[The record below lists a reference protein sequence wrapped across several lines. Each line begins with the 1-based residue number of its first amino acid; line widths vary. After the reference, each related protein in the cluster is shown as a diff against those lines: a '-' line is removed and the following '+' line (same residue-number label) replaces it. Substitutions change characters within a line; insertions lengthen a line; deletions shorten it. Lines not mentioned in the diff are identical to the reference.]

1 MRTEEVHALAAR
13 GIHFPTGSR
22 PHYYE
27 DGWRGNIRLAIDA
40 KPAIVG
46 HPMGMDAQP
55 GLVTTPNAGI
65 PAFLANLIDPQ
76 AIRVLVSPMKIDELI
91 GSTKKGDWTTLSTQ
105 FPVVESTGEVS
116 SYGDWNNNG
125 SSGANINWVPR
136 QSYHFQTI
144 SQYGEREMAMYGLA
158 QLDYKA
164 EIDVAASL
172 VINKYHNR
180 MGFFG
185 VQGLQNYG
193 LLNDPGLPA
202 AIVPTTK
209 VAGGTTWPNATATEV
224 YADFSKLFAQLVTQ
238 MGGLID
244 ADAAVTVGLSPGRAM
259 YLQKTNEFG
268 INVRD
273 LITKNYPNLKIKT
286 APEYSTVGGELM
298 QMILDSYEGVD
309 TAYAAFTEKLR
320 AHPVIPDLSAFKQKK
335 SAGGWGAVLRRPIAI
350 AQMLGI

>member
-1 MRTEEVHALAAR
+1 MRPEDVALLAAR
-13 GIHFPTGSR
+13 GIHFAPGSR

-27 DGWRGNIRLAIDA
+27 DGWRSDISLALDA
-40 KPAIVG
+40 KPQIVG
-46 HPMGMDAQP
+46 YALGMDAQP
-55 GLVTTPNAGI
+55 GLITTPNAGI

-76 AIRVLVSPMKIDELI
+76 AIRVLVAPMKIEEII
-91 GSTKKGDWTTLSTQ
+91 GTVKKGDWTDLTVQ

-144 SQYGEREMAMYGLA
+144 SQYGEREMAMYGKA

-164 EIDVAASL
+164 EIDIGASL

-185 VQGLQNYG
+185 VTGLQNYG
-193 LLNDPGLPA
+193 LLNDPNLLA
-202 AIVPTTK
+202 TITPTTK
-209 VAGGTTWPNATATEV
+209 TAGGTTWVNATAEEI
-224 YADFSKLFAQLVTQ
+224 YADFLKGFQQLVVQ
-238 MGGLID
+238 MGGNID
-244 ADAAVTVGLSPGRAM
+244 ANADVTVAMSPGREM
-259 YLQKTNEFG
+259 YLQKTNSFG

-273 LITKNYPNLKIKT
+273 LIAKNFPNLKIKT

-298 QMILDSYEGVD
+298 QFILNSYQGVD
-309 TAYAAFTEKLR
+309 TSYAAFTEKLR

-335 SAGGWGAVLRRPIAI
+335 SAGGWGAINRRPIGI
-350 AQMLGI
+350 AGELGI

>member
-1 MRTEEVHALAAR
+1 MRFEEVQALAAR
-13 GIHFPTGSR
+13 GIHFAPGSQ

-27 DGWRGNIRLAIDA
+27 DGWRSNIALALDA
-40 KPAIVG
+40 KPKIVG
-46 HPMGMDAQP
+46 HAMGLDAQP
-55 GLVTTPNAGI
+55 GLITTPNAAI

-76 AIRVLVSPMKIDELI
+76 AVRVLVSPMKIDELI
-91 GSTKKGDWTTLSTQ
+91 GSTKKGDWTTLTTQ

-164 EIDVAASL
+164 EIDVAAAL
-172 VINKYHNR
+172 VINKYHNK

-193 LLNDPGLPA
+193 LLNDPGLAA
-202 AIVPTTK
+202 AITPTTK
-209 VAGGTTWPNATATEV
+209 VAGGTTWVNATATEI
-224 YADFSKLFAQLVTQ
+224 YADFTKEFTQLVTQ
-238 MGGLID
+238 MAGLVD
-244 ADAAVTVGLSPGRAM
+244 ADASVTVGLSPGRAM

-273 LITKNYPNLKIKT
+273 LITKNFPNLTIKT
-286 APEYSTVGGELM
+286 APEYSTTGGEVM

-309 TAYAAFTEKLR
+309 TAYAAFTEKMR

-335 SAGGWGAVLRRPIAI
+335 SAGGWGAILRRPVAI
-350 AQMLGI
+350 VSMLGI